1 MVLDLLGTA
10 LIDGAGAELKKSSDE
25 KKLEEAG
32 GDPEKINQILADIE
46 RRKKNGNRLILYL
59 IVILF
64 VYMIIVN

>member
-25 KKLEEAG
+25 KKLEEAD
-32 GDPEKINQILADIE
+32 GDQEKINQILADIE

>member
-10 LIDGAGAELKKSSDE
+10 LIDGAGAEIKKSSDE
-25 KKLEEAG
+25 KKLKEAE
-32 GDPEKINQILADIE
+32 GDPEKINKILADIE

>member
-25 KKLEEAG
+25 KKLEEAD

-64 VYMIIVN
+64 VYTIIVN

>member
-25 KKLEEAG
+25 KKLEEAE

-46 RRKKNGNRLILYL
+46 RRKKNRNRLMFYFFAFA
-59 IVILF
+59 V
-64 VYMIIVN
+64 VYMIVVN

>member
-10 LIDGAGAELKKSSDE
+10 LIDGAGAEIKKSSDE
-25 KKLEEAG
+25 KKLKEAE
-32 GDPEKINQILADIE
+32 GDPEKTNKILADIE

-64 VYMIIVN
+64 VYTIIVN